1 MRFGC
6 ELHFYLHSDT
16 SFPYF
21 LEKRLCILGHLFPAR
36 PQLFAV
42 IEKASS
48 PMSNNDTHYELRC
61 RECGRSWGNQP
72 RSICHEC
79 FSPLEITY
87 DYDTIRA
94 AIAQGTFSRERIAQ
108 RPPNMW
114 RYAELLPLPAGFE
127 PRLPVG
133 FTPLLQAPHL
143 AERLADTR
151 DASRSEAKTAAQN
164 LYLKND
170 AVCLP
175 TLSFKDRVV
184 AVALAQ
190 AQAFGFD
197 TVACSSTG
205 NLANAVAAHA
215 ARLGLKAWIFIPSD
229 LEPAKILGT
238 QVFGANV
245 VRIAGNYDQVNR
257 LCSQIAEERRWGFV
271 NVNLRP
277 YYAEGSKTVGFEIAE
292 QLGWRLPDNVVVPMA
307 GGSLITKIKKAFD
320 ELIKLELVEEKPV
333 KFFGAQATGCS
344 PISTAVKTGSAE
356 IDPQKPATIAR
367 SLAIGNPAD
376 GHYAIKT
383 IKQSGGWSED
393 VSDPEVIDSI
403 RLLAETE
410 GIFTETAG
418 GVTVGTAGKLYRQ
431 DRILPEETT
440 VLCITGNGLKTTDV
454 LAGVYEIE
462 QPIAPK
468 LAEFEK
474 YLQETLDTVEIA
486 KEAATVGV

>member
-1 MRFGC
+1 
-6 ELHFYLHSDT
+6 
-16 SFPYF
+16 
-21 LEKRLCILGHLFPAR
+21 
-36 PQLFAV
+36 
-42 IEKASS
+42 
-48 PMSNNDTHYELRC
+48 MSNRETYYQLRC

-72 RSICHEC
+72 RSICEDC
-79 FSPLEITY
+79 FSPLEVAY
-87 DYDTIRA
+87 DYDGLGASI
-94 AIAQGTFSRERIAQ
+94 SRERIAQ

-114 RYAELLPLPAGFE
+114 RYAELLPLPQGFE

-133 FTPLLQAPHL
+133 CTPLFQAP
-143 AERLADTR
+143 RLAGR
-151 DASRSEAKTAAQN
+151 LAGSKSAGKIAAQN
-164 LYLKND
+164 LFIKND

-184 AVALAQ
+184 AVALSQ
-190 AQAFGFD
+190 ARAFGFD
-197 TVACSSTG
+197 TVSCSSTG
-205 NLANAVAAHA
+205 NLANAVAAQA
-215 ARLGLKAWIFIPSD
+215 ARGGFKAWIFIPAD

-238 QVFGANV
+238 QVFGAKV
-245 VRIAGNYDQVNR
+245 VRIGGSYDQVNR
-257 LCSQIAEERRWGFV
+257 LCSQIADERNWGFV

-320 ELIKLELVEEKPV
+320 ELMKLGLVEGKEV

-344 PISTAVKTGSAE
+344 PISTAVKTGSSE
-356 IDPQKPATIAR
+356 IEPQKPATIAR

-393 VSDPEVIDSI
+393 VSDPEVVDSI

-410 GIFTETAG
+410 GVFTETAG
-418 GVTVGTAGKLYRQ
+418 GVTVGCAGKLYRQ

-454 LAGVYEIE
+454 LAGVYQTER
-462 QPIAPK
+462 PIAPK
-468 LAEFEK
+468 LAEFEN
-474 YLQETLDTVEIA
+474 YLQSTLDAAEVA
-486 KEAATVGV
+486 NEAAAGVGA

>member
-1 MRFGC
+1 M
-6 ELHFYLHSDT
+6 
-16 SFPYF
+16 
-21 LEKRLCILGHLFPAR
+21 
-36 PQLFAV
+36 AV
-42 IEKASS
+42 A
-48 PMSNNDTHYELRC
+48 YELSC
-61 RECGRSWGNQP
+61 RECGKRFANEPLS
-72 RSICHEC
+72 SCDEC
-79 FSPLEITY
+79 FSPLEVVY
-87 DYDTIRA
+87 DMDAAKRTFTRE
-94 AIAQGTFSRERIAQ
+94 AIASG
-108 RPPNMW
+108 PPSIW
-114 RYAELLPLPAGFE
+114 RYQSLLPVPQDYAAPTPAGY
-127 PRLPVG
+127 
-133 FTPLLQAPHL
+133 TPLLPAP
-143 AERLADTR
+143 RLAKR
-151 DASRSEAKTAAQN
+151 IGARN
-164 LYLKND
+164 LYIKND

-184 AVALAQ
+184 SVALAN
-190 AQAFGFD
+190 AQIFGFD
-197 TVACSSTG
+197 TVGCSSTG
-205 NLANAVAAHA
+205 NLANAVAAQA
-215 ARLGLKAWIFIPSD
+215 ARLGLKSYIFVPAD
-229 LEPAKILGT
+229 LEPAKILNT
-238 QVFGANV
+238 QVYGAKL
-245 VRIAGNYDQVNR
+245 VRIDGNYDHVNR
-257 LCSQIAEERRWGFV
+257 LCSQIADRYNWGFV

-292 QLGWRLPDNVVVPMA
+292 QLGWRLPDNIVCPMA

-320 ELIKLELVEEKPV
+320 ELITLELVEAKEV

-356 IDPQKPATIAR
+356 IEPQKPATIAR

-376 GHYAIKT
+376 GHYAIRA

-454 LAGVYEIE
+454 LAGVYETE
-462 QPIAPK
+462 RPIAPK

-474 YLQETLDTVEIA
+474 YLHETLDTVEVA
-486 KEAATVGV
+486 KEAAATAGA